1 MIHILCP
8 RSQRKHFSVKTKLPT
23 YPFQIFHPDLKGN
36 LLTEYINNEIM
47 NHFPE
52 CIVSCKLHRSQ
63 IWMTVLIG
71 SERINININTNIK
84 SSLPSQIVV
93 CIVNINI
100 SHCVLNNNHIWNEDE
115 WTKENIKRRKAFS
128 EEGLWNDEK
137 ELQTKIDCVT
147 TFFEVLC
154 DKLMK
159 KKKVFWST

>member
-1 MIHILCP
+1 
-8 RSQRKHFSVKTKLPT
+8 
-23 YPFQIFHPDLKGN
+23 
-36 LLTEYINNEIM
+36 
-47 NHFPE
+47 
-52 CIVSCKLHRSQ
+52 
-63 IWMTVLIG
+63 MTVLIG
-71 SERINININTNIK
+71 SGCTNIK
-84 SSLPSQIVV
+84 SWLLLSQIAV

-137 ELQTKIDCVT
+137 ELKTKTDCVT

-159 KKKVFWST
+159 KKKKKFYSLHNWIKGDPGSERL